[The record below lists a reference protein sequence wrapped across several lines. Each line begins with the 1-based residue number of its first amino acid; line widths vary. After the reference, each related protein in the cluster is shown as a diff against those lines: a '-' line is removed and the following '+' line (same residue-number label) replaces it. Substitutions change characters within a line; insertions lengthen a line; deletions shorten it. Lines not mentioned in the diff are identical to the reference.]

1 MNKSNSVVAIYPTH
15 IAAEAAVK
23 ELQESGFDMTKLSI
37 AGRDIHTE
45 EQVTG
50 YYNTGERMASWGKT
64 GAFWGWIWGLLFGG
78 AFFMIPG
85 IGPLMIAGP
94 IVGWLVAALEGA
106 LVVGGLSAVGA
117 GLYSLGIPKD
127 SVLKY
132 ETALKTDKF
141 VLIVHGSLAE
151 TSRAR
156 NILSESDADSVDEH
170 AVTAEPA
177 LAGV

>member
-1 MNKSNSVVAIYPTH
+1 
-15 IAAEAAVK
+15 
-23 ELQESGFDMTKLSI
+23 
-37 AGRDIHTE
+37 
-45 EQVTG
+45 
-50 YYNTGERMASWGKT
+50 
-64 GAFWGWIWGLLFGG
+64 
-78 AFFMIPG
+78 MIPG

-141 VLIVHGSLAE
+141 VLIVHGALAE
-151 TSRAR
+151 INRAR

-170 AVTAEPA
+170 LVSPANAEPA